1 MNQFDPSIDKLLNEA
16 DGQLASTPS
25 IPAGDQI
32 RQLATKRR
40 NMRRRRRASG
50 IGIALVCGLLAWNS
64 QFWSP
69 PSPEQKIVKT
79 KPANPLDR
87 KAFLTQYNELMQER
101 VSLERE
107 FSEHAR
113 AVKVNRIQQKVNDLQ
128 RSVQSVRSENP
139 ADRAAWVVLQQ
150 VLPEQTETL
159 QINDRQR
166 LRAVTEAFPLSEA
179 SDLARSILNYENP
192 EIPFQSRINQP

>member
-1 MNQFDPSIDKLLNEA
+1 MNQFDSSIDELLNQA
-16 DGQLASTPS
+16 DEQLAGTPS
-25 IPAGDQI
+25 LPPGDQI
-32 RQLATKRR
+32 RKLATQRR
-40 NMRRRRRASG
+40 TRRRRRRSSG
-50 IGIALVCGLLAWNS
+50 IGIALVCGLVAWNS

-69 PSPEQKIVKT
+69 PSPDQKIVKN
-79 KPANPLDR
+79 NPTNRLDR
-87 KAFLTQYNELMQER
+87 KAFLTQYNELMQEQ

-113 AVKVNRIQQKVNDLQ
+113 AAKVNRIQQKVNDLQ
-128 RSVQSVRSENP
+128 RSLQSVRSENQ
-139 ADRAAWVVLQQ
+139 ADRTAWVVLQQ

-159 QINDRQR
+159 QIDDRQR

>member
-1 MNQFDPSIDKLLNEA
+1 MNQFDSSIDELLNQA
-16 DGQLASTPS
+16 DEQLAGTPS
-25 IPAGDQI
+25 LPPGDQI
-32 RQLATKRR
+32 RKLATQRR
-40 NMRRRRRASG
+40 NRRRRRRSSG
-50 IGIALVCGLLAWNS
+50 IGIALVCGLVAWNS

-69 PSPEQKIVKT
+69 PSPDQKIVKNNPT
-79 KPANPLDR
+79 NPLDR
-87 KAFLTQYNELMQER
+87 KAFLTQYNELMQEQ

-113 AVKVNRIQQKVNDLQ
+113 AAKVNRIQQKVNDLQ
-128 RSVQSVRSENP
+128 RSLQSVRSENQ
-139 ADRAAWVVLQQ
+139 ADRTAWVVLQQ
-150 VLPEQTETL
+150 VLPEQRETL
-159 QINDRQR
+159 QIDDRQR

>member
-1 MNQFDPSIDKLLNEA
+1 MNELDSSIDELLNQA
-16 DGQLASTPS
+16 DEQLAGIPS
-25 IPAGDQI
+25 LPPGDQI
-32 RQLATKRR
+32 RKLATKRR
-40 NMRRRRRASG
+40 NIRRLRRTSG
-50 IGIALVCGLLAWNS
+50 IGIALVCGLVAWNS

-69 PSPEQKIVKT
+69 PSPDQRVVIT

-87 KAFLTQYNELMQER
+87 KAFLTQYNELMQKR
-101 VSLERE
+101 ASLERE

-113 AVKVNRIQQKVNDLQ
+113 AVKVNRIQQKVKDLE
-128 RSVQSVRSENP
+128 RSLQSVRSENQ

-166 LRAVTEAFPLSEA
+166 LRAVTEAFPYSEA

-192 EIPFQSRINQP
+192 EIPFRSRINQP

>member
-1 MNQFDPSIDKLLNEA
+1 MNQFDSSIDELLNQA
-16 DGQLASTPS
+16 DEQLAGTPS
-25 IPAGDQI
+25 LPPGDQI
-32 RQLATKRR
+32 RKLATQRR
-40 NMRRRRRASG
+40 NRRRRRRSSG
-50 IGIALVCGLLAWNS
+50 IGIALVCGLVAWNS

-69 PSPEQKIVKT
+69 PSPDQKIVKNNPT
-79 KPANPLDR
+79 NPLDR
-87 KAFLTQYNELMQER
+87 KAFLTQYNELMQEQ

-113 AVKVNRIQQKVNDLQ
+113 AAKVNRIQQKVNDLQ
-128 RSVQSVRSENP
+128 RSLQSVRSENQ
-139 ADRAAWVVLQQ
+139 ADRTAWVVLQQ

-159 QINDRQR
+159 QIDDRQR

>member
-1 MNQFDPSIDKLLNEA
+1 MNQFDSSIDELLNQA
-16 DGQLASTPS
+16 DEQLAGPPS
-25 IPAGDQI
+25 LPPGDQI
-32 RQLATKRR
+32 RKLATQRR
-40 NMRRRRRASG
+40 TRRRRRRSSG
-50 IGIALVCGLLAWNS
+50 IGIALVCGLVAWNS

-69 PSPEQKIVKT
+69 PSPDQKIVKN
-79 KPANPLDR
+79 NPTNRLDR

-107 FSEHAR
+107 FSQHAR
-113 AVKVNRIQQKVNDLQ
+113 AAKVNRIQQKVNDLQ
-128 RSVQSVRSENP
+128 RSLQSVRSENQ
-139 ADRAAWVVLQQ
+139 ADRTAWVVLQQ

-159 QINDRQR
+159 QIDDRQR